1 MEMAFRWGRMTGR
14 FPKFALCA
22 TSLLALA
29 AAPCAQAD
37 TLVDNVNG
45 IRVDGAGRVERF
57 SALLVDDAGKVRAI
71 FADRAKRPKQV
82 QYRVDGQGR
91 TLLPGFIDSH
101 VNLTDFG
108 LGAIGLDLAG
118 TTSLADALSRVA
130 DYARRNPN
138 KPWIVGRGWNEA
150 AWNLGRLPNA
160 ADLDMA
166 VSDRPVWLLRADGGA
181 GWANGAALRRA
192 GVTASSKPPAGGR
205 IEMSGGKPA
214 GVLSGSAIAL
224 VDAKLPPA
232 LPEERDAAVRKA
244 QELFLSR
251 GVTAVADMGTTLLDW
266 QSLRREG
273 DLGRLQLRV
282 VSYARGID
290 DMITIAG
297 PGPSPWLYGDRL
309 KLTGVALTLD
319 GTLAGRSAWLSRPYA
334 DAATSGAAQI
344 GGTQLRNLMSR
355 AAMDDFQIAI
365 TANGDA
371 AVSEALDAI
380 TEMKGSYPGNR
391 RWRIEGAGVM
401 TSIEIGRAGQLG
413 VVAAMQPQALAADR
427 TTIEARLGADRLAGV
442 QTWKSLASARAT
454 LAFGSG
460 APTLLPDALAGM
472 ADAIS
477 RQDAQGQPFAGWQP
491 QEVLTREQA
500 LAAYTAGGAAGIAAE
515 GRFGT
520 LAVGEW
526 ADFVLVT
533 VDPLLAPAATLRQ
546 GRVIETWIAG
556 RKAWSS
562 NNALPAP
569 DVTTPATARGRADGG
584 R

>member
-1 MEMAFRWGRMTGR
+1 MEMAFRRAAMTGR
-14 FPKFALCA
+14 SKIFALCA
-22 TSLLALA
+22 TSLLAPIPVPAL
-29 AAPCAQAD
+29 AD

-57 SALLVDDAGKVRAI
+57 SALLVDDAGKVRAT
-71 FADRAKRPKQV
+71 FSERAKRPKQV

-91 TLLPGFIDSH
+91 TLLPGFVDSH
-101 VNLTDFG
+101 VNLVDYG
-108 LGAIGLDLAG
+108 LGAIGLDLAS

-150 AWNLGRLPNA
+150 AWSAGRMPTA
-160 ADLDMA
+160 GDLDMA
-166 VSDRPVWLLRADGGA
+166 VGDRPVWLLRADGGA
-181 GWANGAALRRA
+181 GWANTEALRRA
-192 GVTASSKPPAGGR
+192 GITAASKAPAGGT
-205 IEMSGGKPA
+205 IVMAGGKPS
-214 GVLSGSAIAL
+214 GVLSGSAVAL
-224 VDAKLPPA
+224 VESKLPPA

-244 QELFLSR
+244 QELFLAR
-251 GVTAVADMGTTLLDW
+251 GVTAVADMGTSLLDW

-273 DLGRLQLRV
+273 DYDRLQLRV
-282 VSYARGID
+282 VGYARGID
-290 DMITIAG
+290 DMIVIAG

-309 KLTGVALTLD
+309 KLAGVALTLD
-319 GTLAGRSAWLSRPYA
+319 GTLAGRSAWLARPYA
-334 DAATSGAAQI
+334 DSATSGAAQI
-344 GGTQLRNLMSR
+344 GGTPLRNLMSR
-355 AAMDDFQIAI
+355 AAMDDFQVAI

-380 TEMKGSYPGNR
+380 TEMKGSYAGDR
-391 RWRIEGAGVM
+391 RWRIEGAGVLAP
-401 TSIEIGRAGQLG
+401 TDIARAGQLG
-413 VVAAMQPQALAADR
+413 VVASMQPQMLGPERA
-427 TTIEARLGADRLAGV
+427 TIEARLGTDRLASV
-442 QTWKSLASARAT
+442 QAWKSLAVARAT

-460 APTLLPDALAGM
+460 APTLVPDALAGM

-477 RQDAQGQPFAGWQP
+477 RQDAAGQPFAGWQP

-500 LAAYTAGGAAGIAAE
+500 LAAYTAGGAAGVAAE

-533 VDPLLAPAATLRQ
+533 VDPLLAPPATLRQ
-546 GRVIETWIAG
+546 GRVVETWIAG
-556 RKAWSS
+556 RKVWSS
-562 NNALPAP
+562 NGALPAP
-569 DVTTPATARGRADGG
+569 DVNAPATSRGGSDGG

>member
-1 MEMAFRWGRMTGR
+1 MTGR
-14 FPKFALCA
+14 PKIFALCA

-29 AAPCAQAD
+29 PLSALAD

-71 FADRAKRPKQV
+71 FAERAKRPKQV

-91 TLLPGFIDSH
+91 TLLPGFVDSH
-101 VNLTDFG
+101 VNLTDLG

-150 AWNLGRLPNA
+150 AWSAGQMPTA
-160 ADLDMA
+160 ADLDRA
-166 VSDRPVWLLRADGGA
+166 VGDRPVWLLRADGGA
-181 GWANGAALRRA
+181 GWANSEALRRA
-192 GVTASSKPPAGGR
+192 GVTAASKAPAGGT
-205 IEMSGGKPA
+205 IAMAGGKPA
-214 GVLSGSAIAL
+214 GVLSGSAVAL
-224 VDAKLPPA
+224 VESKLPPA

-244 QELFLSR
+244 QDLFLAR
-251 GVTAVADMGTTLLDW
+251 GVTAVADMGTSLLDW

-282 VSYARGID
+282 VGYARNVD
-290 DMITIAG
+290 EMITIAG
-297 PGPSPWLYGDRL
+297 PGPTPWLYGDRL
-309 KLTGVALTLD
+309 KLTGLALALD
-319 GTLAGRSAWLSRPYA
+319 GTLSGRSAWLARPYA
-334 DAATSGAAQI
+334 DAAASGAAQI

-355 AAMDDFQIAI
+355 AAMDDFQVAI

-371 AVSEALDAI
+371 AASEALDAI
-380 TEMKGSYPGNR
+380 TEMKGSYPGDR
-391 RWRIEGAGVM
+391 RWRIEGAGVL
-401 TSIEIGRAGQLG
+401 TPVEIARAGQLG

-442 QTWKSLASARAT
+442 QAWKSLAAARAT
-454 LAFGSG
+454 VAFGSG
-460 APTLLPDALAGM
+460 APTLVPDVFAGLAE
-472 ADAIS
+472 AIS

-533 VDPLLAPAATLRQ
+533 VDPLLAPPATLRQ
-546 GRVIETWIAG
+546 GRVVETWIAG
-556 RKAWSS
+556 RKVWSS
-562 NNALPAP
+562 NGALPAP
-569 DVTTPATARGRADGG
+569 DVSAPATSRGGSDGG